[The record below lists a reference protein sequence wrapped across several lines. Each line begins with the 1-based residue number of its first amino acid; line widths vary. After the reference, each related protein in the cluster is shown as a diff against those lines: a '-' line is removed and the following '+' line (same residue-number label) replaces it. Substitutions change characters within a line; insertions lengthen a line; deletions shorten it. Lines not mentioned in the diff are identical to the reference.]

1 MPPIPAALIKTPD
14 HRWFCTTSVFWTGDL
29 SNVVAKG
36 SIVRFLVEHISMSA
50 HPPPWFCMPRSD
62 GDLTETHIF
71 NEIQPYGGTMED
83 VQTGRVLVA
92 TVAQRF
98 PIFQRPDVQARCVL
112 LMPQDDHLFET
123 DVDTV
128 LAPLRTIP
136 WEQRVPRVFWRGAC
150 SADYKNNEFLRLAV
164 VAALADHPACDVK
177 LVRRWHE
184 DKPIPE
190 SYFADPCPLV
200 HFLSHRILLILDG
213 NGISSSHT
221 WVFGSGAVPLL
232 ISNCDFW
239 FRPLLVPYEHYVP
252 VQYDLSDL
260 REKIDWVLAHDA
272 DAQRIAEGA
281 MAFARAH
288 LSAPSQQKYL
298 RNRVIECL
306 NAVQL

>member
-1 MPPIPAALIKTPD
+1 MSFVPAALIKTPD
-14 HRWFCTTSVFWTGDL
+14 HRWFCTTSVFWTGDM
-29 SNVVAKG
+29 SNVVANG
-36 SIVRFLVEHISMSA
+36 ALVRFLVKHIRAPM
-50 HPPPWFCMPRSD
+50 WFCMPRSD

-71 NEIQPYGGTMED
+71 NEIEPYGGTMED
-83 VQTGRVLVA
+83 VRNGRVLVA

-123 DVDTV
+123 DLDTTF
-128 LAPLRTIP
+128 ASLRAAIP
-136 WEQRVPRVFWRGAC
+136 WEQRLPCVFWRGAC

-184 DKPIPE
+184 IKPIPDD
-190 SYFADPCPLV
+190 YFADPCPLP
-200 HFLSHRILLILDG
+200 HFLSYRVLLILDG

-221 WVFGSGAVPLL
+221 WVFASGAVPLL
-232 ISNCDFW
+232 VSNCDFW

-260 REKIDWVLAHDA
+260 RVKIDWVLTNDSDA
-272 DAQRIAEGA
+272 RRIAEGA
-281 MAFARAH
+281 MAFARSH

-298 RNRVIECL
+298 RNRLIECL
-306 NAVQL
+306 DAVQP